1 MRARVYES
9 VSVSACASRRPG
21 PADTDHAELK
31 KERKKI
37 PFLGGR
43 LQSGGGRQ
51 RRSRGRVMACRFW
64 APGDGGNPRRRG
76 FALAPSSGGA
86 LHSGGD

>member
-1 MRARVYES
+1 MRARAGDP
-9 VSVSACASRRPG
+9 ACLGAG
-21 PADTDHAELK
+21 AADTDHAELK

-51 RRSRGRVMACRFW
+51 LWSPGRVMACSFW
-64 APGDGGNPRRRG
+64 APGDGGTPLRCE
-76 FALAPSSGGA
+76 FALAPRSGGA